1 MNMPLTKK
9 EYNHLKEYYD
19 YQRKVQYNRERVEQM
34 AEQFEG
40 RIAIPEY
47 GMLNEKE
54 VFDLMWN
61 KIKTKDYDDPPKDW
75 VPNDDSLRFEWELDP
90 KEPKQ
95 LPTSKGKKVVI
106 RAKDKWDDYI
116 EELNNSVNDDY
127 DIQK

>member
-9 EYNHLKEYYD
+9 EYNDLKEYYD

-40 RIAIPEY
+40 RVVLPEY

-61 KIKTKDYDDPPKDW
+61 KIKTKDITL
-75 VPNDDSLRFEWELDP
+75 VTN
-90 KEPKQ
+90 
-95 LPTSKGKKVVI
+95 
-106 RAKDKWDDYI
+106 
-116 EELNNSVNDDY
+116 
-127 DIQK
+127 